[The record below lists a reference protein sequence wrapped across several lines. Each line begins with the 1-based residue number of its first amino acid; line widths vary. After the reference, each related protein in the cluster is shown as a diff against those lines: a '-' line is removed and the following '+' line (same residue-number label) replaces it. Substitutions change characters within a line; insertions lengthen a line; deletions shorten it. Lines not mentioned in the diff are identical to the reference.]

1 MLTAAVDRL
10 PTKPDESRVTLRG
23 MDWFA
28 YQQMR
33 QLLMERSQARLTY
46 DQGTLEITMSSF

>member
-10 PTKPDESRVTLRG
+10 PTKPDESRVALRG
-23 MDWFA
+23 LDWVA

-33 QLLMERSQARLTY
+33 QLLVGNPIPVPTQSHNPSGA
-46 DQGTLEITMSSF
+46 D